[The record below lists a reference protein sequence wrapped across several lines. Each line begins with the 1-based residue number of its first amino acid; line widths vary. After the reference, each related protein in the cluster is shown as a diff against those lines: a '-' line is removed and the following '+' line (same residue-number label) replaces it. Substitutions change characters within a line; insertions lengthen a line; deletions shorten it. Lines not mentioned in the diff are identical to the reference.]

1 VGSRA
6 SSSQHIHSIFIPYS
20 FQEAKFALS
29 HRSFHPIPYHSTPD
43 DPSRQSSNLGRLVHL
58 VIVTASKMATN
69 VGSVVDKITNTPGNI
84 DDILLTSPVEADSSS
99 TSEMTG
105 AVENAEILSRGEFE
119 FRQLY

>member
-1 VGSRA
+1 
-6 SSSQHIHSIFIPYS
+6 
-20 FQEAKFALS
+20 
-29 HRSFHPIPYHSTPD
+29 
-43 DPSRQSSNLGRLVHL
+43 
-58 VIVTASKMATN
+58 MATN